1 MLKLGKT
8 MSEAVSSGPVD
19 RKAWFIMVLSRP
31 MPHETGTFCVAKR
44 PCGNL
49 GLPKTGKNQSAEDFT
64 DSKNRMQERRDQ
76 IKWQLWFMMMIQ
88 WFSDN

>member
-1 MLKLGKT
+1 
-8 MSEAVSSGPVD
+8 
-19 RKAWFIMVLSRP
+19 
-31 MPHETGTFCVAKR
+31 
-44 PCGNL
+44 
-49 GLPKTGKNQSAEDFT
+49 LPKTGKNQSAEDFT